1 MNIPYSA
8 EKRTSD
14 NSSDRGYQPK
24 QVPIEK
30 GYKPEKQVSQPVP
43 PPKKP

>member
-1 MNIPYSA
+1 MNILNNT
-8 EKRTSD
+8 EKRPSD

-24 QVPIEK
+24 QVPVDK
-30 GYKPEKQVSQPVP
+30 GYKPEKQVSQPTP